1 MTSRTERFLLK
12 LKNLPDSSGVYL
24 FRDNRGNIIYIGKAK
39 KLKNR
44 VRSYFSAQA
53 QLNPKTHRM
62 ISKAADVDLMVTDS
76 EVEALILEANLI
88 REHKPRYNV
97 MLKDDKHFPYIKITT
112 NEVFPRVLVVRKI
125 KKDGAAYFGPYTS
138 SKYMRRTVTFLS
150 QLFKIRTCN
159 FVIPHP
165 KGRKYKVCLDYR
177 INRCGGPCAGLQ
189 TKEEYGELVN
199 GVMMVLSGKSKELVE
214 QLTDK
219 MKEASKGTD
228 FEQAATL
235 RDQIQAIQSV
245 MTRQKVDVGEI
256 VDRDII
262 SVAREE
268 KDAVAVVMQIREGA
282 LIGRQE
288 FQLVV
293 DIDEP
298 AEILVETFL
307 SQYYNHQPNLPGE
320 VHLPLEIPNLKLI
333 STWLKRMRGGRVKLF
348 TPQKG
353 KKVRLVDLAAR
364 NARLILDEI
373 LIQKRQ
379 ATERTSKMVT
389 ALKDDLGLNKSPR
402 ALVCF
407 DISNTGETDAVGS
420 CVLFENGKPKK
431 SGYRRFKIR
440 GVTGQDDF
448 KMMREI
454 IGRYF
459 FKVRESIMEKSLD
472 DTKRI
477 DQPDLVIVDGGKG
490 QLSSAKAELD
500 FLGFKDQ
507 PIIGLA
513 KKLEEVYF
521 PGRSDPTV
529 IAKSSPGLMLLKRA
543 RDESHRFAIEYN
555 RKVRSKR
562 TVKSELDNISGIGPA
577 KRMGLLKKFGS
588 VAEIEKASAE
598 QLAEVKGITA
608 KLAAEILKEL
618 NNQ

>member
-1 MTSRTERFLLK
+1 MTSRSERFLLK

-24 FRDNRGNIIYIGKAK
+24 FRDNRGKIIYIGKAK

-44 VRSYFSAQA
+44 VRSYFGSQA
-53 QLNPKTHRM
+53 QLNRKMYRM
-62 ISKAADVDLMVTDS
+62 ISKVTDLDLMVTDS

-112 NEVFPRVLVVRKI
+112 NEPFPRVLVVRRI
-125 KKDGAAYFGPYTS
+125 EKDGAAYFGPYTS
-138 SKYMRRTVTFLS
+138 SKYMRRTVAFLT

-159 FVIPHP
+159 YVIPHP
-165 KGRKYKVCLDYR
+165 KGKKYEVCLDYR
-177 INRCGGPCAGLQ
+177 IDRCGGACANLQ
-189 TKEEYGELVN
+189 TEEEYRELVDS
-199 GVMMVLSGKSKELVE
+199 VMMVLSGKSKELVE
-214 QLTDK
+214 QLTTK
-219 MKEASKGTD
+219 MATASAGTNY
-228 FEQAATL
+228 EEAATL
-235 RDQIQAIQSV
+235 RDQIEAIQSV

-288 FQLVV
+288 FQLLV

-298 AEILVETFL
+298 ADVLVETFL
-307 SQYYNHQPNLPGE
+307 SQYYNNQPNLPEE
-320 VHLPLEIPNLKLI
+320 VHLPLEIPNLKLV
-333 STWLKRMRGGRVKLF
+333 SAWFKKLRGARVKVF

-353 KKVRLVDLAAR
+353 QKVRLVDLAAR

-373 LIQKRQ
+373 LIQKKH

-389 ALKDDLGLNKSPR
+389 ALKDDLGLQKSPR
-402 ALVCF
+402 RLVCF

-448 KMMREI
+448 KMMREV

-459 FKVRESIMEKSLD
+459 FKVRESLMEKKFDPKNGIS
-472 DTKRI
+472 
-477 DQPDLVIVDGGKG
+477 QPDLVVVDGGKG

-500 FLGFKDQ
+500 YLGFKDQ

-513 KKLEEVYF
+513 KRLEEVYL
-521 PGRSDPTV
+521 PQRSDPTI

-562 TVKSELDNISGIGPA
+562 TVKSQLDDIPGIGPA
-577 KRMGLLKKFGS
+577 KRVALLREFRS
-588 VAEIEKASAE
+588 VAQIKKASVE
-598 QLAEVKGITA
+598 QLAEGKGITD
-608 KLAAEILKEL
+608 KLAAGILEKL
-618 NNQ
+618 NK